1 MNDLKVFSNSEFGE
15 LGVLI
20 IDGKEWFPAHQ
31 CAALLGYSNP
41 RDAVRRH
48 CKSEGVVKHDTPTES
63 GVQLINY
70 INEGNLYRLIVH
82 SKLPKAVEFEKWI
95 FDTVLPS
102 IRHNGGYIANTEELI
117 AKTAAA
123 VVSEVMKQLVP
134 FISQITQPQTQ
145 FQPQPQPQQYIMSST
160 MSVSAPFKKELM
172 AARYCYGNNPATI
185 DLLDNEL
192 KAQVHAMMASG
203 LYSSEKIC
211 AFLAEHGVKL
221 SQVAVCKYKRNHF
234 KIIKG
239 KD

>member
-20 IDGKEWFPAHQ
+20 VNGKEWFPAHQ

-63 GVQLINY
+63 GVQPINY

-102 IRHNGGYIANTEELI
+102 IRHNGGYIANAEELI
-117 AKTAAA
+117 AKTATA
-123 VVSEVMKQLVP
+123 VVSEVMKQIIP
-134 FISQITQPQTQ
+134 FLSQIPQPQTQ
-145 FQPQPQPQQYIMSST
+145 PKTQPQQYVLLKNEIS
-160 MSVSAPFKKELM
+160 E
-172 AARYCYGNNPATI
+172 ARFLHKTIPTI
-185 DLLDNEL
+185 DLLDKAL
-192 KAQVHAMMASG
+192 KDQVLAMMASG
-203 LYSSEKIC
+203 LYSSMAISE
-211 AFLAEHGVKL
+211 FLAINGVKL
-221 SQVAVCKYKRNHF
+221 SQPAVSRYKRNHF